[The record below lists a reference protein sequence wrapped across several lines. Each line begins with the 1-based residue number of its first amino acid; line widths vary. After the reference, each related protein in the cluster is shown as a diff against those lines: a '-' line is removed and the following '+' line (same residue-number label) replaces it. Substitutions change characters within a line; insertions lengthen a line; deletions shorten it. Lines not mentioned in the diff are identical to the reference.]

1 MTLRE
6 HTLRG
11 HCFFDSQPAV
21 CPQNGAK
28 DMYMTG
34 EVDPSNDTA
43 ATREAAAVRYT
54 LQRLMNR
61 RSVRF
66 ALAFSARR
74 SRDPDMSW
82 RAALRGELP
91 REDVI
96 APHTGT
102 FPVLFNELAALSTGA
117 GLLTSAAMPTVPV
130 TGNTFTQAFLTVRP
144 NLVLIDSLRGWAAT
158 ELDALAALAK
168 EHAVPVVT
176 VGPDQTDTVKNRT
189 VAVSLGMP
197 FSSADLVLGPRVD
210 VRQFNPVDMFQV
222 PTANVTSLNA
232 DGQRVSVQQ
241 ARSAPVVTVTDPD
254 GYGVWRILELI
265 ASGAL
270 VLTGESQ
277 ALRDVFEADA
287 EFVVGSAD
295 ALLSRRDVAFAKPGW
310 RDDVS
315 VRLRRRIYRNAT
327 TYGAAATLVNHLSL
341 AEPVDERVS
350 VLIPTR
356 RGGERLRSVMRDL
369 ATQTC
374 LPYEVV
380 VIAHGDV
387 DVSGIDD
394 AGSRL
399 KVRHVQ
405 VDASRTLGAVL
416 NTGLRGVTTPLVAK
430 MDDDDRYGPHH
441 LEGLV
446 HALRYSGASIVGRRA
461 HAVYDEIRDVTIAP
475 RRDSEERFEDHLPGG
490 TLMTTTGLLKDLK
503 FRHVTNAVDTELLK
517 MVYARGGSA
526 YSTNRFGY
534 VRVRHGDHTFAA
546 PDGFHGDVTPG
557 FNERWLGA

>member
-1 MTLRE
+1 
-6 HTLRG
+6 
-11 HCFFDSQPAV
+11 
-21 CPQNGAK
+21 
-28 DMYMTG
+28 MTG
-34 EVDPSNDTA
+34 EIDPSIDTQ

-61 RSVRF
+61 RSVRV
-66 ALAFSARR
+66 ALALSARR
-74 SRDPDMSW
+74 SHDPDVSW

-96 APHTGT
+96 APHARTY
-102 FPVLFNELAALSTGA
+102 PVLFNELVVLSTGA
-117 GLLTSAAMPTVPV
+117 GLLTSTAMPTVPV
-130 TGNTFTQAFLTVRP
+130 TGNTFAKAFLTHRP
-144 NLVLIDSLRGWAAT
+144 NLVLIDSLRGWTAT
-158 ELDALAALAK
+158 ELDALSVLAK
-168 EHAVPVVT
+168 EHGVPVVA
-176 VGPDQTDTVKNRT
+176 VGPDQADAVKDCT
-189 VAVSLGMP
+189 LAVSIGVP
-197 FSSADLVLGPRVD
+197 FASADLVLGPRVD
-210 VRQFNPVDMFQV
+210 VQQFNPVDMFQV

-232 DGQRVSVQQ
+232 DGKRVSVQQ
-241 ARSAPVVTVTDPD
+241 ARSAPVVTVTDPAS
-254 GYGVWRILELI
+254 YGVWRILELI

-277 ALRDVFEADA
+277 TLRDVFETDADL
-287 EFVVGSAD
+287 VVGSAD

-327 TYGAAATLVNHLSL
+327 TYGAAATLVSRLSL

-350 VLIPTR
+350 VLLPTR
-356 RGGERLRSVMRDL
+356 RGGERLAQVMRDL
-369 ATQTC
+369 ASQTY

-380 VIAHGDV
+380 VIAHGEV
-387 DVSGIDD
+387 DVSGIDM
-394 AGSRL
+394 AGSRV
-399 KVRHVQ
+399 KIRHLQ
-405 VDASRTLGAVL
+405 VDASRPLGAVL
-416 NTGLRGVTTPLVAK
+416 NAGLRGVTTPLVAK

-461 HAVYDEIRDVTIAP
+461 HAVYDETRDVMIAP
-475 RRDSEERFEDHLPGG
+475 HRDSEERFEDHLPGG
-490 TLMTTTGLLKDLK
+490 TLMTTTALLKELK
-503 FRHVTNAVDTELLK
+503 FRHVTSAVDTELLR

-546 PDGFHGDVTPG
+546 PDGFHGDITPG
-557 FNERWLGA
+557 FAQRWLGA